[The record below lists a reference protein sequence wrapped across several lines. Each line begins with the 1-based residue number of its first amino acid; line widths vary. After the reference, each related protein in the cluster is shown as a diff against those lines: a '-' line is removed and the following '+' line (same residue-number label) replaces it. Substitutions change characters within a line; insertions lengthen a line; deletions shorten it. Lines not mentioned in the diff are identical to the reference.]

1 MAKEKV
7 KAKRSSAD
15 KAINAVIAVVMV
27 AMIALASFALYSK
40 FSPKDK
46 VKDFADQM
54 GMAVEDFQKEYGLE
68 NVSPDTKMEEAYME
82 MTIENALKF
91 EGASFDEFM
100 ASGQLPETVT
110 PDMKM
115 SEVQKIMEE
124 MIADTESEEG
134 EEGEE
139 AHAEGEAAPAE

>member
-91 EGASFDEFM
+91 EGTSFDEFM

-134 EEGEE
+134 EE